1 MRTAGGKSGDFYD
14 PKALIRGFFACV
26 KHEWLPTVLDGSH
39 ACANNRKNAYDWK
52 RSPVFGEEFVSN
64 TAACRM
70 QESTALK
77 TREMRGIL

>member
-1 MRTAGGKSGDFYD
+1 MRSAGGNSGNFYD
-14 PKALIRGFFACV
+14 QKALIRGFFACV
-26 KHEWLPTVLDGSH
+26 KHERLSAVLDGLQ
-39 ACANNRKNAYDWK
+39 ACANNRENAHDWK
-52 RSPVFGEEFVSN
+52 RPTVFGEEFVSN